1 MKMGIQDIGK
11 MVNFEI
17 ALCKQYITISITQIQ
32 LT

>member
-1 MKMGIQDIGK
+1 MKIGILDIDE

-17 ALCKQYITISITQIQ
+17 ALCKQYMTISITQNQ

>member
-1 MKMGIQDIGK
+1 MKIGIQDIGK

-17 ALCKQYITISITQIQ
+17 ALCKQCITISIIQIQ